1 MWSQQTGCGLARLTS
16 LSVSNMLKT
25 EKTAWK
31 IEMLTV
37 RSTKLLRNSAKYIHV
52 FKNVLNRPFSQLT
65 FWLVIEIKV
74 DTNIMNDVSFLFNRA
89 SVTDSLFY
97 FSFLSLNFWSQLLAI
112 VKTDLSPG
120 CEMYSR
126 LWKSWKNMSVLLRT
140 SVGACDTTRSVA
152 VIWSKHPNPH

>member
-31 IEMLTV
+31 LEMLTV

-52 FKNVLNRPFSQLT
+52 FKNVLNRPFPQLT
-65 FWLVIEIKV
+65 FWHVIEIKV
-74 DTNIMNDVSFLFNRA
+74 DTDIINDASFLFNQA

-97 FSFLSLNFWSQLLAI
+97 FIFLSQLLAL
-112 VKTDLSPG
+112 VKTDLGPG

-126 LWKSWKNMSVLLRT
+126 LWNSWKNMSVLLRT
-140 SVGACDTTRSVA
+140 SVGGCDTTRSVA